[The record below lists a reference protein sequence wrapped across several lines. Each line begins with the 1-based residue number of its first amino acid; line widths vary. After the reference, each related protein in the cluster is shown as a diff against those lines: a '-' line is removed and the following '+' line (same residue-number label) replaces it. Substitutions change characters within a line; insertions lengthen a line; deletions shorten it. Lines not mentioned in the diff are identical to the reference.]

1 MTAVY
6 SLASQCNHWNNTQL
20 LKECGLVPFMLHKN
34 FGYKAVMVG
43 ENTGDYPY
51 LEHLQSGG
59 GGDLK

>member
-1 MTAVY
+1 
-6 SLASQCNHWNNTQL
+6 
-20 LKECGLVPFMLHKN
+20 MLHKN